1 MIDLGVSEVTELPI
15 KRNISS
21 QQSRKKGK
29 KSLYSGKSRRKSP
42 IQANKAPSDFNMDF
56 LQAEPMPDRKLLS
69 ITRQKIDDIVN
80 NRNPAKL
87 SKIDFLKVISSTKQ
101 KVESKM
107 IIEMSP
113 EKFQTKTNKLPAR
126 NMLLE

>member
-1 MIDLGVSEVTELPI
+1 
-15 KRNISS
+15 
-21 QQSRKKGK
+21 
-29 KSLYSGKSRRKSP
+29 
-42 IQANKAPSDFNMDF
+42 MDF